1 MLHSKQW
8 HYSLHRD
15 FQNCYSTRRSP
26 TGFFSSNSTRVP
38 HTSSIHVCTYTSRE
52 FSIQNPILHAEDKE
66 LFEYYYYYY
75 IQRAKRPSFQKRNS
89 THRRQGDLL
98 EMHPC
103 VPRTFQAFQ
112 PQDLPKAFIPDIP
125 DIPVFPVFPDIP
137 VVPDTPETFRTF
149 QSFMTF
155 QPFQA
160 ILQFYK
166 VPVSPGNPTH
176 YSILRLECIFY
187 KFYRFYSSI
196 GFHRKLHRVPVEQL
210 QTFYKHYILQRK
222 GDVAISV
229 RIDIFS
235 RIELFLQTSCQV
247 KRLITRMT
255 FNSFL
260 SCLMSKVSI
269 EITINTSKWHER
281 AKQWNGNSHISLI
294 S

>member
-38 HTSSIHVCTYTSRE
+38 TSIHIQPMCTLHHTLPENSPSRIQFYMQKTKSSLSTTTTTSRG
-52 FSIQNPILHAEDKE
+52 QRDLHSR
-66 LFEYYYYYY
+66 
-75 IQRAKRPSFQKRNS
+75 IQKRNS

-98 EMHPC
+98 EVHPC
-103 VPRTFQAFQ
+103 VPKTLQAFQ
-112 PQDLPKAFIPDIP
+112 PQGIPVFP

-166 VPVSPGNPTH
+166 VPSIPRESNPLQHSPTRMHILQFSTDSTVRLVSTENSTEYQLGN
-176 YSILRLECIFY
+176 Y
-187 KFYRFYSSI
+187 K
-196 GFHRKLHRVPVEQL
+196 H
-210 QTFYKHYILQRK
+210 FYKHYILQRK
-222 GDVAISV
+222 GDVVISV
-229 RIDIFS
+229 KRAS
-235 RIELFLQTSCQV
+235 V
-247 KRLITRMT
+247 K
-255 FNSFL
+255 
-260 SCLMSKVSI
+260 MSK
-269 EITINTSKWHER
+269 
-281 AKQWNGNSHISLI
+281 
-294 S
+294 